1 MLVQILSIVS
11 LFHPKY
17 FEKGTAGV
25 RVRLLTSFMVNLY
38 VMALVLGARRNEDS
52 EDAFGV
58 TCNKKP
64 VVLSRGSN
72 YSSDYCVA
80 PSQCNIDTI
89 S

>member
-11 LFHPKY
+11 LFHLKY

-38 VMALVLGARRNEDS
+38 VMALVLGARRNED
-52 EDAFGV
+52 AFGV
-58 TCNKKP
+58 TCNKGP

>member
-38 VMALVLGARRNEDS
+38 VMTLVLGARRNPGGGT
-52 EDAFGV
+52 AIYGLYRYV
-58 TCNKKP
+58 P
-64 VVLSRGSN
+64 L
-72 YSSDYCVA
+72 
-80 PSQCNIDTI
+80 
-89 S
+89 

>member
-1 MLVQILSIVS
+1 M
-11 LFHPKY
+11 
-17 FEKGTAGV
+17 

-38 VMALVLGARRNEDS
+38 VMALVLGARRNK
-52 EDAFGV
+52 DAFGV
-58 TCNKKP
+58 TCNKEP

-72 YSSDYCVA
+72 CSSDYCVA